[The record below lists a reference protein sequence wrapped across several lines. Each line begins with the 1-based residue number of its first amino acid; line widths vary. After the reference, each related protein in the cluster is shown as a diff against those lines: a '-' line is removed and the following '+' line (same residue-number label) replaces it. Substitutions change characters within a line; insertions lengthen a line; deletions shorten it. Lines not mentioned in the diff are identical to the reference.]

1 MGQAEYKSVI
11 KYYDRT
17 NNTFHLIYRK
27 KAILKVNSKTGKTYA
42 YNPQKKVR
50 IPLPEGF
57 HRKYDPKTKQDINL
71 TAEQKQHNK
80 RQEKLVDIAL
90 TRAKADLSRGIYEFD
105 KVEASNE
112 RVSDWIDS
120 IADTKQAER
129 TTSGYNVLANHI
141 RKFNDITF
149 QDLDAQYINSWV
161 KEQLKRVKRG
171 EIRQTTVRKY
181 FETLVFLLHEAQRE
195 KKIESADRIK
205 DDLMRVEYGEH
216 RVGNYFTLEQLEI
229 IDKSNFIRPIVKN
242 AFLFSCF
249 TGLRFSEMEKLQWKD
264 VRVDG
269 ENVSVVIEQRKNKN
283 SQIISL
289 SDDAVH
295 YLGQRLEP
303 EDKVFAGISYK
314 SYNENILKMIN
325 LCGIERDSFHSHD
338 ARRTCASLILRET
351 DSLTIVQKY
360 LDHKNMS
367 ETMKYVANHLGD
379 YYSGLKGNEVMPSIR
394 R

>member
-1 MGQAEYKSVI
+1 MGQAEYISVI
-11 KYYDRT
+11 KYYDKT

-27 KAILKVNSKTGKTYA
+27 KAILKVNSKTGKTYTA
-42 YNPQKKVR
+42 NPQKKVR
-50 IPLPEGF
+50 IPLPEGY
-57 HRKYDPKTKQDINL
+57 HRVYDPKNKQDINL
-71 TAEQKQHNK
+71 TADQKRHNK
-80 RQEKLVDIAL
+80 RQEQLVDIAL

-112 RVSDWIDS
+112 RVSDWID
-120 IADTKQAER
+120 AVAETKQAER
-129 TTSGYNVLANHI
+129 TKSGYNVLANHI
-141 RKFNDITF
+141 RRFNDITF
-149 QDLDAQYINSWV
+149 QDLDAQYINSFIL
-161 KEQLKRVKRG
+161 EHQKRVKRG
-171 EIRQTTVRKY
+171 AIKQTTVRKY
-181 FETLVFLLHEAQRE
+181 FERLLYLLDEAKKA

-205 DDLMRVEYGEH
+205 EDLMRVDYGEH
-216 RVGNYFTLEQLEI
+216 RVGDYFTLEQLEE

-249 TGLRFSEMEKLQWKD
+249 TGLRFGEMEKLQWKD

-269 ENVSVVIEQRKNKN
+269 DNVSVVIEGRKNKN
-283 SQIISL
+283 SQIIPL
-289 SDDAVH
+289 SDDAVY

-314 SYNENILKMIN
+314 SYNDNILKMIN

-351 DSLTIVQKY
+351 GLMTIVQKY
-360 LDHKNMS
+360 LDHKNMN
-367 ETMKYVANHLGD
+367 ETQKYVNKHLGD
-379 YYSGLKGNEVMPSIR
+379 FFTGLNGNEIMPNIR